1 MANTEHLPIFKRAYD
16 LCLYLDQ
23 VVRAFPRYHKYAL
36 GADLRDCSRKVL
48 RLVVRAN
55 SRRERVETLLE
66 LRETVEELKVL
77 LRLACDAKAFAKVS
91 SFEHAVTL
99 AVDIAR
105 QNEGWLRS
113 QPEGP
118 RRRSADPAEPAA
130 NTPHGSAPG
139 P

>member
-23 VVRAFPRYHKYAL
+23 VVRGFPRYHKHGL
-36 GADLRDCSRKVL
+36 GADLRDCARTVL

-77 LRLACDAKAFAKVS
+77 LRLACDAKAFPKVS

-113 QPEGP
+113 QQARPGDGE
-118 RRRSADPAEPAA
+118 RQAAASPAGAAGAA
-130 NTPHGSAPG
+130 NAPA
-139 P
+139 